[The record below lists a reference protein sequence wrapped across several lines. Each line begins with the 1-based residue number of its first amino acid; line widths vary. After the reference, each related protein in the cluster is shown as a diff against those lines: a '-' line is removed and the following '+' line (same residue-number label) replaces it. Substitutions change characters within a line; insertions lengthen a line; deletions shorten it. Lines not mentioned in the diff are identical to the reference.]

1 VGLALALLGSARA
14 ANAGGPSAKDK
25 QRATAL
31 LREGAALLEHRDF
44 AEALGKF
51 TEAYGLVPSPKIQFN
66 IGLAEEGLARP
77 AEASRAY
84 QAYVD
89 GATAD
94 AAARRAEAQGRIV
107 ALRSRVTLVR
117 IASDVTGASVTVD
130 GVDEGTTPMP
140 RPLVVSPG
148 AHQVV
153 LAAPGVAPWTRAIRG
168 EAGAMV
174 ELQAN
179 LQQPPVAPAAVE
191 APKAQPRPS
200 LSAPPPADE
209 TEPDQTPA
217 LVSKPAQP
225 HAPHD
230 DDAKPVYERGWFWAT
245 VGGVAVA
252 GAVATFLLLPRDTKY
267 TCQVTPCIGGN

>member
-1 VGLALALLGSARA
+1 LLLLALFAGGRSAWA
-14 ANAGGPSAKDK
+14 AGGGPSAKEK

-31 LREGAALLEHRDF
+31 LRDGASLLEHKDY

-66 IGLAEEGLARP
+66 IGLAQEGLARP

-89 GATAD
+89 GATGD
-94 AAARRAEAQGRIV
+94 TTARRAEAQGRIT
-107 ALRSRVTLVR
+107 ALRSRVTLLH

-153 LAAPGVAPWTRAIRG
+153 LAAPGVAAWTRAIRG
-168 EAGAMV
+168 EAGATV
-174 ELQAN
+174 EVQAS
-179 LQQPPVAPAAVE
+179 LQPPAASPTAE
-191 APKAQPRPS
+191 TKPEPKPS
-200 LSAPPPADE
+200 LGAPPPAEATDSDHPP
-209 TEPDQTPA
+209 T
-217 LVSKPAQP
+217 LVGKPA
-225 HAPHD
+225 APD
-230 DDAKPVYERGWFWAT
+230 DEGAEPIYKRGWFWAT

-267 TCQVTPCIGGN
+267 TCQVQPCIGGN

>member
-1 VGLALALLGSARA
+1 MCLVVALLGG
-14 ANAGGPSAKDK
+14 AGVAHGASAKDR

-31 LREGAALLEHRDF
+31 LREGAALLEHKDY

-89 GATAD
+89 GATGD
-94 AAARRAEAQGRIV
+94 TTARRAEAQGRIT
-107 ALRSRVTLVR
+107 ALRSRVTLLH
-117 IASDVTGASVTVD
+117 ITSDVAGASVTVD
-130 GVDEGTTPMP
+130 GVDEGTTPLP

-148 AHQVV
+148 AHQVF
-153 LAAPGVAPWTRAIRG
+153 LAAPGAMTWTRAVRG
-168 EAGAMV
+168 DAGATI

-179 LQQPPVAPAAVE
+179 LQTPPSTPAAE
-191 APKAQPRPS
+191 APRAPGERPS
-200 LSAPPPADE
+200 LKAPDHTTTPDQPPALISRRAA
-209 TEPDQTPA
+209 PD
-217 LVSKPAQP
+217 
-225 HAPHD
+225 D
-230 DDAKPVYERGWFWAT
+230 GGKPVYQQGWFWAT

-252 GAVATFLLLPRDTKY
+252 GAVAAFLLIPRDTKY
-267 TCQVTPCIGGN
+267 TCQVSPCIGGN